1 MFSFLKSFHGIV
13 YIVKSTICVMNSKI
27 HQIAGKPPDILKRS
41 DKIS

>member
-1 MFSFLKSFHGIV
+1 
-13 YIVKSTICVMNSKI
+13 MNSKI